1 MSLVAVFHRDRGP
14 RLDEYQ
20 WNVVDFVDPNPNI
33 AFWQNS
39 PKFARLRQS
48 SFWDPVAM
56 ASLVSTF
63 HDAAVSPEAWP
74 EALKVLTDAAG
85 VAGAALII
93 SNKRTANVDQAY
105 FSGLSAG
112 FKSDYIRHYAALDPY
127 SPLLDGSWIKLSECL
142 PDSMLRKSE
151 WYNDFVLTCGVRDIL
166 GARLVDTPYHCVIF
180 GIHQQIGRDL
190 SDRVDSLVDLVTI
203 PLKQA
208 AWRCIERL
216 SSGSDA
222 FDELNTEVLA
232 GQNRFYFDIE
242 NGNRYP
248 DKTGSVFSTPDD
260 AVAHA
265 FVIAQELAQDGSWHG
280 SSIVVTDDR
289 GQEITC
295 VRIGR

>member
-1 MSLVAVFHRDRGP
+1 MPSDTSRLIDKIRDAGLAP
-14 RLDEYQ
+14 D
-20 WNVVDFVDPNPNI
+20 
-33 AFWQNS
+33 
-39 PKFARLRQS
+39 
-48 SFWDPVAM
+48 
-56 ASLVSTF
+56 
-63 HDAAVSPEAWP
+63 AWP
-74 EALKVLTDAAG
+74 EALKSLTDALG
-85 VAGAALII
+85 VTGAACII
-93 SNKRTANVDQAY
+93 FNRRTGNVDWVC
-105 FSGLSAG
+105 FSGLSAE
-112 FKSDYIRHYAALDPY
+112 FQSAYINHYAPLDPF
-127 SPLLDGSWIKLSECL
+127 SPLLTEPLDWIKLSECL
-142 PDSMLRKSE
+142 PEAFLRKSE

-166 GARLVDTPYHCVIF
+166 GARLVDTPNYCVIF

-190 SDRVDSLVDLVTI
+190 PDRVDSLIDLVTI

-208 AWRCIERL
+208 AWRHIERL
-216 SSGSDA
+216 SSRSDA
-222 FDELNTEVLA
+222 FDESHTEVLA